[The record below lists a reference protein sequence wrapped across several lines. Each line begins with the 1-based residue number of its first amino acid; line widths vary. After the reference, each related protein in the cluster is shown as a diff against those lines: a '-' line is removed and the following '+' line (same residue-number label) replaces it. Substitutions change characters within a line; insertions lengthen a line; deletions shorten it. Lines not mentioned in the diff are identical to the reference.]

1 MVYIHRVPP
10 CVSHFL
16 NIKIHLGHGTASL
29 LTSLF
34 ELHFQYFKMDS
45 GTFDDYGGV
54 EHAEYCFQVYFLFSI
69 LHVANFCQRWGI

>member
-1 MVYIHRVPP
+1 MVLICCVTPP
-10 CVSHFL
+10 GLDTQSTSMRFLNFL
-16 NIKIHLGHGTASL
+16 NIIIHLAHGIASL

-54 EHAEYCFQVYFLFSI
+54 EHAEYCFQV
-69 LHVANFCQRWGI
+69 